1 MPTAREVWMAVMAAA
16 LCAALAAPARASD
29 PAPTVPGQ
37 CIATTITTL
46 SHRFD
51 DDPSS
56 GSFVEYATGTIGV
69 EYDEIP
75 EVGRAKVGDKVEL
88 CLVSLPE
95 DCPAGDERGSALA
108 YYPEANVLTGTAVA
122 PRSKTPAFKSVPV

>member
-1 MPTAREVWMAVMAAA
+1 MRAVSNLRTAVAAVA
-16 LCAALAAPARASD
+16 LCALAVPAVAKD

-37 CIATTITTL
+37 CVATTITKL
-46 SHRFD
+46 NHRFE
-51 DDPSS
+51 DDPGS

-95 DCPAGDERGSALA
+95 DCPAGDERGKFYA
-108 YYPEANVLTGTAVA
+108 AVDLRTQELWQMYDA
-122 PRSKTPAFKSVPV
+122 EHLCGGA

>member
-1 MPTAREVWMAVMAAA
+1 MHFAREVRFAALAAA
-16 LCAALAAPARASD
+16 LCALAVPATAKD

-37 CIATTITTL
+37 CVATTIAKL

-51 DDPSS
+51 DDPGS
-56 GSFVEYATGTIGV
+56 GSYVEYATGTIGV

-95 DCPAGDERGSALA
+95 DCPPGDERGKV
-108 YYPEANVLTGTAVA
+108 YTTTNKRTG
-122 PRSKTPAFKSVPV
+122 KSWTQADSSHLCGGA